1 MLLQMQRK
9 RGTLQMALGRNGC
22 LLQLS
27 NKSPGAFY
35 GVRFNLSHP
44 SCTASR

>member
-1 MLLQMQRK
+1 MLQQMQRK

-27 NKSPGAFY
+27 NQSSGAFF
-35 GVRFNLSHP
+35 GVRFSLSHL
-44 SCTASR
+44 SCTTSR